1 MKKLGG
7 AGVREKELWHTEIRM
22 RETEQSSDRGWKW
35 EMWME
40 HNRKQ
45 EGKEAKAEQMDTGV
59 MRNKCFS
66 LYISIYCWSF
76 LLREELRCR
85 VNSGRVR

>member
-7 AGVREKELWHTEIRM
+7 GGVREKELWHTEIRM
-22 RETEQSSDRGWKW
+22 REIEQNSVRDGRW

-45 EGKEAKAEQMDTGV
+45 EGREAKAEQMDTGL
-59 MRNKCFS
+59 MRNSCFS
-66 LYISIYCWSF
+66 LYTSLHCWIF
-76 LLREELRCR
+76 LLREVICR